1 MNENAR
7 FDPCGNAR
15 ILLELLY
22 ENAMLREAIQISV
35 RLDEAQLKRWQV
47 NVALLRLPPFSLA
60 RAKNPSQI

>member
-1 MNENAR
+1 MLTIFLRKAGECSMNENAR

-35 RLDEAQLKRWQV
+35 RLDEAQLKRWQEV
-47 NVALLRLPPFSLA
+47 KQAA
-60 RAKNPSQI
+60 AGA

>member
-22 ENAMLREAIQISV
+22 DNAMLREAIQISA
-35 RLDEAQLKRWQV
+35 RLDEAQLKRWQEV
-47 NVALLRLPPFSLA
+47 KQAA
-60 RAKNPSQI
+60 AGA